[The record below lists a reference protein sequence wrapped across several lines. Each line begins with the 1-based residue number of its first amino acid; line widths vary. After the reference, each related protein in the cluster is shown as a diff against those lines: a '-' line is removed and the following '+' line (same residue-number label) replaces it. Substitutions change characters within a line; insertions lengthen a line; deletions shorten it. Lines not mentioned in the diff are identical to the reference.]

1 MTARLR
7 LIPLFLLLGLLV
19 AAFLVPD
26 RSPPPPRHP
35 HLAAAP
41 DGGFAAGFQA
51 SPGDGGEFELFQIDT
66 EGRVSGLGRYRGRLA
81 GIATMGDALLAV
93 TRDGTLLSFGA
104 DTETLVIGDAR
115 WNILAL
121 AWHGGRARAVSLNN
135 GVLTLLEPAERQTW
149 REVGEI
155 AVDPQADEA
164 ALASLHGN
172 LHCIWSGQAP
182 DLSRGALRHRVWN
195 GATWRDGLDLPFGN
209 VDSLDAFTVADSILV
224 AALVPNPLDGNAWPE
239 LAAGFV
245 REDTWRYQPDLF
257 NQRQR
262 ELFGQAR
269 QIAGAVTGKA
279 ICWLS
284 TGQRGAQL
292 SFQTSGEKPVE
303 LTLAPGIEPGLS
315 WSQLSTALLFLF
327 LIVLTVLHCRR
338 SRQLSRRLPGMPADL
353 SARGSA
359 LIVDWLLVSFG
370 LVFYHVASGDLN
382 IFMDLLTLESMN
394 HMFWLN
400 LGALAAYA
408 AITEGLL
415 FGATPGKKLAGLRV
429 RNVGGGPA
437 GTMQIMLR
445 NLVRIVDM
453 FPVLFPGLIGAVAA
467 MFNPMR
473 QRLGDLIGSTVVRR
487 HARVDGR
494 KFILASASP
503 RRSDLFQA
511 RGLDF
516 RAVPADI
523 DEDSVQGDNPEETA
537 RMLAEAKARAVL
549 PEIGMEREV
558 VVAADTVVILDNEVL
573 GKPKDADEAVGMLE
587 RLSGRSHTVVTG
599 VAIFDPAT
607 GQALSDTEA
616 TEVEFRPLT
625 RQEIDAY
632 VATGDPLDKAGAY
645 GVQSGNVVKQ
655 VRGSLSNVMG
665 LPMEKLEYL
674 FNLLDS

>member
-7 LIPLFLLLGLLV
+7 LIPLLLLAGLLV
-19 AAFLVPD
+19 AAYLIPNQGPPLPRRPRLV
-26 RSPPPPRHP
+26 
-35 HLAAAP
+35 AAP
-41 DGGFAAGFQA
+41 DGGFTAGFQ
-51 SPGDGGEFELFQIDT
+51 SNPGDDGEFELFQIRTDS
-66 EGRVSGLGRYRGRLA
+66 RVSGLGRYRGLLA
-81 GIATMGDALLAV
+81 GIAAMDDALLAV

-104 DTETLVIGDAR
+104 DVETLAIGDSR

-121 AWHGGRARAVSLNN
+121 AWHEGRTLAVSLNN
-135 GVLTLLEPAERQTW
+135 GVLTLLEPAEPQTW
-149 REVGEI
+149 REIGEI
-155 AVDPQADEA
+155 AADPQAEEA
-164 ALASLHGN
+164 ALASLRGN

-182 DLSRGALRHRVWN
+182 DLSRGSLRHRIWD
-195 GATWRDGLDLPFGN
+195 GAIWRDGPDLPFGN
-209 VDSLDAFTVADSILV
+209 VDSLDAFTVGDSILV
-224 AALVPNPLDGNAWPE
+224 AALTPNPLDGNAWPD

-245 REDTWRYQPDLF
+245 REDTWRHQPDLF

-262 ELFGQAR
+262 ELFRQAR

-279 ICWLS
+279 ICWLT
-284 TGQRGAQL
+284 TGPRGALL
-292 SFQTSGEKPVE
+292 SFQTSGDKPVE
-303 LTLAPGIEPGLS
+303 LTLAPGIETGLS
-315 WSQLSTALLFLF
+315 WPQLSSALLLLL
-327 LIVLTVLHCRR
+327 LIALTVLHCRR
-338 SRQLSRRLPGMPADL
+338 SRQLSRRLPGAPADL
-353 SARGSA
+353 SARASA

-408 AITEGLL
+408 GVTEWL

-429 RNVGGGPA
+429 RSVGGGPA
-437 GTMQIMLR
+437 GTMQIALR
-445 NLVRIVDM
+445 NVVRIVDM
-453 FPVLFPGLIGAVAA
+453 FPVLFPGVIGAVTA
-467 MFNPMR
+467 MFNPLR

-487 HARVDGR
+487 HARVDNR

-503 RRSDLFQA
+503 RRSDLLQA

-516 RAVPADI
+516 RTAPADI
-523 DEDSVQGDNPEETA
+523 DEDAVRGDNPEETA

-549 PEIGMEREV
+549 PEIGLDREV

-573 GKPKDADEAVGMLE
+573 GKPKDAEEAAGMLE

-599 VAIFDPAT
+599 VAVFDPAT

-616 TEVEFRPLT
+616 TEVEFRSLT

-665 LPMEKLEYL
+665 LPMEKLEHL
-674 FNLLDS
+674 FGLLDS